1 MTEPHSETARLD
13 AVAASYDPS
22 DPTKEFDYHTKRLH
36 VEVMKPFVIGRRML
50 EMGCA
55 TGELTSLLYGC
66 AERYDVV
73 EGSARNIDAARK
85 RVPGA
90 RFFHALWEEF
100 QPLDRYTDIVLNC
113 ALEHVED
120 PVAVLRRASAWL
132 EPDGVIHIVVPN
144 ADSLHRLVGVEM
156 GILAHRTS
164 LSESDIRI
172 GHRRVYDLDGLVD
185 DVRAAGLEPVHQQ
198 GIFLKVVSNQQMLGW
213 DPALIHA
220 LHVVG
225 QRFPDNCA
233 ELYVVAR
240 QA

>member
-1 MTEPHSETARLD
+1 MTEVRSETARLD

-36 VEVMKPFVIGRRML
+36 VEVMKPFIVGRNML

-55 TGELTSLLYGC
+55 TGELSSLLIGS
-66 AERYDVV
+66 AARYDVV
-73 EGSARNIDAARK
+73 EGSAANIAAARR
-85 RVPGA
+85 RVPKA

-100 QPLDRYTDIVLNC
+100 EPVERYSDIVLNC

-120 PVAVLRRASAWL
+120 PVAVLSRARTWL
-132 EPDGVIHIVVPN
+132 EPDGVIHVVVPN
-144 ADSLHRLVGVEM
+144 ADSLHRMVGVEM
-156 GILAHRTS
+156 NILGSRTS
-164 LSESDIRI
+164 LSDSDVRI
-172 GHRRVYDLDGLVD
+172 GHRRVYDLDLLLR
-185 DVRAAGLEPVHQQ
+185 DVRAAGLEPVHWQ
-198 GIFLKVVSNQQMLGW
+198 GVFLKVVSNRQMLGW

-225 QRFPDNCA
+225 QRFPANCA

-240 QA
+240 SA